1 MKHRLLTCAMVL
13 TALLLTAAPASAEAA
28 FFPVRTYGGQ
38 FVDVPAREW
47 YYDNVK

>member
-28 FFPVRTYGGQ
+28 FFPVRT
-38 FVDVPAREW
+38 
-47 YYDNVK
+47 